1 VRVLLTGATGFV
13 GGRVAARLRERGDE
27 VVALVRQPSDAL
39 ATLGVEQLTGGF
51 DAIDEALG
59 GQVAAI
65 VHAAATAGPDL
76 AAARAV
82 NRDATARLVDAAL
95 ATSRPRFVHVSTTS
109 VYDLEAIGDAEV
121 REDAPLVQAHAAGRD
136 GTGPSPYAVTKVEA
150 EAEVVRG
157 ASAGLTPIILRPP
170 AILGAGASSTWGT
183 RVPERIRDG
192 QPLPM
197 HLAATF
203 GWVHVEDLVDAVVR
217 GVDRDVVTT
226 ANVVGGHTAAAV
238 YYDEVRSLFPDAP
251 PLVPGERAWRGR
263 YASDRLPDAL
273 GFTPSRSYEDAMEEI
288 RRWWER
294 GDRAGTQGDHH

>member
-1 VRVLLTGATGFV
+1 VRVLVTGATGFV

-27 VVALVRQPSDAL
+27 VVAIVRQPSDAL
-39 ATLGVEQLTGGF
+39 DALGVEQLTGGF
-51 DAIDEALG
+51 DAIDAALG
-59 GQVAAI
+59 GDVAVV
-65 VHAAATAGPDL
+65 VHAAAAAGPDL

-95 ATSRPRFVHVSTTS
+95 AHGRPRFVHVSTTS
-109 VYDLEAIGDAEV
+109 VYDLDAIGDAEV
-121 REDAPLVQAHAAGRD
+121 REDAPLVQADGADRD
-136 GTGPSPYAVTKVEA
+136 GGPGPYAVTKVEA

-157 ASAGLTPIILRPP
+157 ATAGLTPIILRPP
-170 AILGAGASSTWGT
+170 AVLGAGPSSTWGT

-197 HLAATF
+197 HPAATF

-217 GVDRDVVTT
+217 SADSDVVTT

-263 YASDRLPDAL
+263 YATDRLPDAL
-273 GFTPSRSYEDAMEEI
+273 GATPSRSFEDALEEI
-288 RRWWER
+288 RRWWEHA
-294 GDRAGTQGDHH
+294 GDRRPSG